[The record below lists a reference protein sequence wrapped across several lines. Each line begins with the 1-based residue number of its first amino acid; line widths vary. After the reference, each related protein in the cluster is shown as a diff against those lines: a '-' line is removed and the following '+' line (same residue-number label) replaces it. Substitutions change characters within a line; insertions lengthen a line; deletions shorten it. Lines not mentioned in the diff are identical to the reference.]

1 MKSDKVVMLRPDP
14 APGARSRLTDE
25 QRRALGILA
34 LAPQGYTEATLLE
47 EHGFSVGDIA
57 TLIMFGFAKWRP
69 TGGRQKLF
77 VVKITAAV
85 ARLSGDNP
93 PMTDGSHS
101 FPAP

>member
-1 MKSDKVVMLRPDP
+1 VVKSDKVVMLRPVWV
-14 APGARSRLTDE
+14 PGGRGRLSDE
-25 QRRALGILA
+25 QRRALGMLA

-77 VVKITAAV
+77 VVKITAAG
-85 ARLSGDNP
+85 RKIIG
-93 PMTDGSHS
+93 G
-101 FPAP
+101 